1 MSTLK
6 IDPRAIKIEFRE
18 DSMWVELTDGRTI
31 GVPLAYFPR
40 LMAASDAERA
50 KYIISG
56 GGTGLHW
63 EDLDEDISTAGL
75 LLGIRDRTRSKA
87 TSHSAASVRDV
98 SPPPTT
104 LP

>member
-1 MSTLK
+1 MSILA
-6 IDPRAIKIEFRE
+6 IDPRATKIEFRQ
-18 DSMWVELTDGRTI
+18 DSMWVELADGRTI

-50 KYIISG
+50 KFIISG

-75 LLGIRDRTRSKA
+75 LLGVGDRTRLSVSSALKA
-87 TSHSAASVRDV
+87 SEPGVSAPPSV
-98 SPPPTT
+98 P
-104 LP
+104 